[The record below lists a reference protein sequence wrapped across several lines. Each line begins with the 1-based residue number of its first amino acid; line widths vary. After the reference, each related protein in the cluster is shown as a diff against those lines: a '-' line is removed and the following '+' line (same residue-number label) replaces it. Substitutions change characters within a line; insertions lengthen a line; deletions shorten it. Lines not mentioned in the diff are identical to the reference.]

1 MNAKVHSYKH
11 DKSIHRVWK
20 NIVVLDKSEH
30 EVVIG
35 NYKTKVVES
44 NGRYWNTKE
53 PAICFYYDNEWFNV
67 IAMMKND
74 GIHYYCNISSPYVYD
89 DEAIKYI
96 DYDLDLRVD
105 PKYNYRILDRDEF
118 KHHAKIM
125 DYSPKLKEV
134 IEASLQNVIELVKE
148 RKGPFDHAVVMKY
161 YEEYRKLNN
170 KVGESKYVNY
180 SVK

>member
-1 MNAKVHSYKH
+1 
-11 DKSIHRVWK
+11 
-20 NIVVLDKSEH
+20 
-30 EVVIG
+30 
-35 NYKTKVVES
+35 
-44 NGRYWNTKE
+44 
-53 PAICFYYDNEWFNV
+53 
-67 IAMMKND
+67 MKND